1 MGREPVTGQRWE
13 LPRGGWRG
21 AHGVP
26 QIYEGVSSLLD
37 KLGVW
42 HHLADGTSDLKEM
55 AQTGLRVLLGYI
67 LLQDP
72 QVGHPS
78 PGAAVPSRWPRL
90 TSPVPC
96 SCTRWPT

>member
-1 MGREPVTGQRWE
+1 MAGLEPLSGIAAGRRLTVS
-13 LPRGGWRG
+13 
-21 AHGVP
+21 P

-42 HHLADGTSDLKEM
+42 HHLANGTPDLKEM

-72 QVGHPS
+72 QVGAPS
-78 PGAAVPSRWPRL
+78 PRTAAAPRRPRL
-90 TSPVPC
+90 TSPVPT
-96 SCTRWPT
+96 SCTPWPT